1 MRSMPDEGRRNL
13 VTSPAPTQADRPN
26 MNPPRTVCNPLE
38 GAPTFLH
45 HKRRDCPD
53 RQRFAPRLVGSFAVH
68 DEVIARLARDQRKR
82 RRLRVRA
89 TFLASAHMQH
99 NPIAGAYRRDEF
111 ERVLLNGARRIRASR
126 RPGAG
131 NDAEARVRRIEN
143 EAAVRQRSSQF
154 FCAAAAE
161 PSDNERPPRGKPDV
175 DSRTAPRFLRQK
187 AKFIGGHATQRGR
200 RADASGRAEAVDAE
214 KISAYG
220 AATQR

>member
-1 MRSMPDEGRRNL
+1 
-13 VTSPAPTQADRPN
+13 

-99 NPIAGAYRRDEF
+99 NPIALERLARWRVRARPSGRGAPHSRQA
-111 ERVLLNGARRIRASR
+111 GA
-126 RPGAG
+126 PGAG
-131 NDAEARVRRIEN
+131 DDQRRGSAGSRMKPQCVNADKAAR
-143 EAAVRQRSSQF
+143 S
-154 FCAAAAE
+154 AAAAW
-161 PSDNERPPRGKPDV
+161 PSPCDNERPPRGKPDV